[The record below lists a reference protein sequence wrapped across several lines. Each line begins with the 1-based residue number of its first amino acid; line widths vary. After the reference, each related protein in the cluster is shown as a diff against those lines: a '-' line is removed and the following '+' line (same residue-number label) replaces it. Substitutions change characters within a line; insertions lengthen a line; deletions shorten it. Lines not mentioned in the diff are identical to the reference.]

1 MNRNVDDWADGEK
14 HVLAYP
20 RERVE
25 EFSPY
30 SKAILEIRSDKD
42 LQVLQKIY
50 ANGVLLGD
58 KSERGWGV
66 TYAREFDM
74 TNDSRLFPSREN
86 WEAKG
91 YRPDEYGHWLLSA
104 WQDYSGPRHILDRKP
119 SLILSRDGT
128 QATNIGAIEDVA
140 LPLYEG
146 RMINQFDVS
155 EKGWVSGK
163 GRSAVWRDI
172 PFDEKTL

>member
-1 MNRNVDDWADGEK
+1 MHRNVDDWADGEK

-58 KSERGWGV
+58 KSERGWGI

-74 TNDSRLFPSREN
+74 TNDSRLFPSRRRVGGR
-86 WEAKG
+86 KG
-91 YRPDEYGHWLLSA
+91 
-104 WQDYSGPRHILDRKP
+104 I
-119 SLILSRDGT
+119 GT
-128 QATNIGAIEDVA
+128 MSTAIGFLVRGKITA
-140 LPLYEG
+140 G
-146 RMINQFDVS
+146 RGTS
-155 EKGWVSGK
+155 STESP
-163 GRSAVWRDI
+163 A
-172 PFDEKTL
+172 